1 MENLE
6 FLLENKKFQE
16 IKAQLEN
23 LNIADIAAMFE
34 NIKNNQQIII
44 LFKLLSKDVAADV
57 FSFLNA
63 DTQEIII
70 NALKDKEIES
80 IMADLYMD
88 DATDFLKEMP
98 ANVVKRILKNTTKEN
113 RDIIN
118 KLLTYP
124 ENSAGS
130 IMTTEFIDI
139 KQELTVEE
147 AFNKIKKKAEDAETI
162 GTIFVTDSRRKIEG
176 VVSIKDLILANKT
189 DVIKDIMNPN
199 VVYSTTLT
207 DQEEVSKLFDKYDF
221 YALPIIDNEQRLV
234 GIVTVDDI
242 MDVVKDEV
250 TEDME
255 KMAAISPSDNPY
267 LKTSSLT
274 HAKKRIFW
282 LLFLTISASIT
293 GAIMSFF
300 EDAFVAIPALVT
312 FIPML
317 MGTGGNCGSQ
327 SATLV
332 IRGLALNEITLK
344 DYFKVAFKEFKVSL
358 LVSSVLSVVNFF
370 LVWIRY
376 DDPLLAFVI
385 AISLVIVVIISEFI
399 GGGLP
404 ILAKKCKLDPAIMAA
419 PIISTLVDCIAIVS
433 YFLIASAIL
442 QL

>member
-124 ENSAGS
+124 KNSAGS

-242 MDVVKDEV
+242 MDVVKDEA

-404 ILAKKCKLDPAIMAA
+404 ILAKKCKCCYNFWVYWWRTSNFGKKM
-419 PIISTLVDCIAIVS
+419 
-433 YFLIASAIL
+433 
-442 QL
+442 

>member
-1 MENLE
+1 MEDIKLE
-6 FLLENKKFQE
+6 LENKNFQE
-16 IKAQLEN
+16 LKEQLKN
-23 LNIADIAAMFE
+23 LNIADIATLFE
-34 NIKNNQQIII
+34 SLEEPQQIII

-57 FSFLNA
+57 FSFLNS
-63 DTQEIII
+63 DMQETII
-70 NALKDKEIES
+70 NALKDKEIEH

-88 DATDFLKEMP
+88 DAADFVQEMP
-98 ANVVKRILKNTTKEN
+98 ANVVKRVLKNTTKEN

-118 KLLTYP
+118 KLLSYP

-139 KQELTVEE
+139 KQELTVDE
-147 AFNKIKKKAEDAETI
+147 AFKKIKKKAADAETV
-162 GTIFVTDSRRKIEG
+162 GTIFVTDSKRKIQG
-176 VVSIKDLILANKT
+176 VLSIKDLILANSDDK
-189 DVIKDIMNPN
+189 IENIMNPN
-199 VVYSTTLT
+199 VVYSTTHT

-221 YALPIIDNEQRLV
+221 YALPIIDTENRLV

-242 MDVVKDEV
+242 MDVVKEEV

-255 KMAAISPSDNPY
+255 IMAAISPTDDPY
-267 LKTSSLT
+267 LKTSAFT
-274 HAKKRIFW
+274 HSKKRIFW
-282 LLFLTISASIT
+282 LLFLTLSASIT

-358 LVSSVLSVVNFF
+358 LVSSVLSVVNFVI
-370 LVWIRY
+370 VWIRY
-376 DDPLLAFVI
+376 GDPLLGLVI
-385 AISLVIVVIISEFI
+385 ALSLVIVVIIAEFI

-442 QL
+442 GL